1 MLYDTHCHIDLA
13 KDKDRIKIIETFKKN
28 NPEGFLNVIWTN
40 IESSRNLIEFA
51 KNYDYIFVSIWI
63 HPSDINL
70 YINFDYAILELEN
83 LYLENKEKIIWIW
96 ECWLDYFYI
105 NKEVADSKRFSC
117 SIEQEK
123 ENQRKFFRAQ
133 IRLAKKYNLPFIIH
147 NRDSKNDVFEILV
160 EEDYKNFIL
169 HCYTENLDY
178 ANKLIKFAP
187 NCMISFSWIV
197 TFKNAKEI
205 QETAKNIPLNNIL
218 IETDSPYLTP
228 TPLRWKE
235 ENEPD
240 FTKYVLK
247 YICELRDED
256 EEIIIK
262 QIFKNSIKIFWIKK

>member
-1 MLYDTHCHIDLA
+1 MLYDTHCHVDLA
-13 KDKDRIKIIETFKKN
+13 RDKDWDEIVKTFKKN

-40 IESSRNLIEFA
+40 IKSSKELIEFA
-51 KNYDYIFVSIWI
+51 KKFNYVYVSIWI

-70 YINFDYAILELEN
+70 YLNIDNAILELEN
-83 LYLENKEKIIWIW
+83 LYLKNKEKIIWIW

-105 NKEVADSKRFSC
+105 NKEGYNWKMYSC
-117 SIEQEK
+117 TMEQEK
-123 ENQRKFFRAQ
+123 NKQKLFFRAQ
-133 IRLAKKYNLPFIIH
+133 IKLAKKYGLPVIIH
-147 NRDSKNDVFEILV
+147 NRNSKNDIFEILV
-160 EEDYKNFIL
+160 EEDYKNFVL

-178 ANKLIKFAP
+178 ANKLLEFAP
-187 NCMISFSWIV
+187 GCMISFSWIV

-240 FTKYVLK
+240 FTKYILD
-247 YICELRDED
+247 YICKIRNED
-256 EEIIIK
+256 NEKIKK
-262 QIFKNSIKIFWIKK
+262 QIFENSIKIFWIEK